1 MTRFRN
7 DLCLPTVPLKF
18 HPALPFRSL
27 NSKARIGVWRSE
39 NVARVGYVRR
49 KEPPMSKAATT
60 VELANS
66 TQQDPRWHSVV
77 DRDFKADGKFFYSVK
92 TTGVYCRPSCGA
104 RLARPEN
111 VQYHLTCEDAEKA
124 GFRACKRCKPDQM
137 GLAAENSLKIAKVC
151 RLIERSEQVLT
162 LKHLAKQAEMS
173 PFHFHRTFKS
183 ITGLT
188 PTAYAKAHRNQRV
201 RA

>member
-1 MTRFRN
+1 
-7 DLCLPTVPLKF
+7 
-18 HPALPFRSL
+18 
-27 NSKARIGVWRSE
+27 
-39 NVARVGYVRR
+39 
-49 KEPPMSKAATT
+49 MSKAATT

-77 DRDFKADGKFFYSVK
+77 DRDSKADGKFFYSVK

-188 PTAYAKAHRNQRV
+188 PTVYAKAHSESTGTSLIGEEYHRDR
-201 RA
+201 RYL

>member
-7 DLCLPTVPLKF
+7 DLCLSTAPLKF

-60 VELANS
+60 VEFANS

-77 DRDFKADGKFFYSVK
+77 DRDSKADGKFFYSVK

-111 VQYHLTCEDAEKA
+111 VQFYSTPEEAEKA
-124 GFRACKRCKPDQM
+124 GFRPCKRCKPKQV
-137 GLAAENSLKIAKVC
+137 GSATENAGKIAKAC
-151 RLIERSEQVLT
+151 RLIERSEKNLP
-162 LKHLAKQAEMS
+162 LKNLADSVEMS
-173 PFHFHRTFKS
+173 VFHFHR
-183 ITGLT
+183 
-188 PTAYAKAHRNQRV
+188 
-201 RA
+201 